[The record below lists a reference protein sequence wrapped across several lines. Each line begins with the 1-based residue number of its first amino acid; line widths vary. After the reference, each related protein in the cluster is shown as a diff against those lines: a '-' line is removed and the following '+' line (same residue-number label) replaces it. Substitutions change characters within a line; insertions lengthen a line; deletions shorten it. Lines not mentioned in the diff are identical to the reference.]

1 MFFLSHC
8 KGEPSV
14 QIYKNFDKDFQN
26 LKRNIEG
33 KLPDWK
39 TIYNIIANKSNNRL
53 FAMYDENMIRDK
65 HVRKTIDRVY
75 KSNKTLY
82 VTGGRVISVLLFKN
96 AMEHLNE
103 YL

>member
-1 MFFLSHC
+1 M
-8 KGEPSV
+8 
-14 QIYKNFDKDFQN
+14 QIYKNFEKDFQN
-26 LKRNIEG
+26 LKGNLQG

-39 TIYNIIANKSNNRL
+39 IIYNIIASTSNNRL

-65 HVRKTIDRVY
+65 HMRKAINRVY
-75 KSNKTLY
+75 KRNKTLY
-82 VTGGRVISVLLFKN
+82 ATGGRVRSVLLFKN